1 MKITNMSITESNLQ
15 LSCDYLQKQFEL
27 RWWWPKAQPG
37 LAKREFLLM
46 NGSAIAL
53 NVWCERWLDA
63 GQCRKLDKAVKRAS

>member
-1 MKITNMSITESNLQ
+1 MSVTESNLQ
-15 LSCDYLQKQFEL
+15 QASDYLQKQFNL
-27 RWWWPKAQPG
+27 KSWWPKAQPG

-63 GQCRKLDKAVKRAS
+63 GQYRKLDKAIKRAT